1 MVVPIGNFH
10 LVTFFYMQVL
20 GPPARWNHGQP
31 DLYAG
36 YAPRETEVL
45 LGDQSH
51 INSELAL
58 HSPTSA
64 RRMRNLLGE
73 GMRQAGVVT
82 ARGLHCLRDLVQHL
96 ATQLAQRLAKVAEVE
111 IDLDGVQTN
120 LVVFRQRRMPNRP
133 FLDRMRTT

>member
-1 MVVPIGNFH
+1 
-10 LVTFFYMQVL
+10 
-20 GPPARWNHGQP
+20 
-31 DLYAG
+31 
-36 YAPRETEVL
+36 
-45 LGDQSH
+45 
-51 INSELAL
+51 
-58 HSPTSA
+58 
-64 RRMRNLLGE
+64 MRNLLGE